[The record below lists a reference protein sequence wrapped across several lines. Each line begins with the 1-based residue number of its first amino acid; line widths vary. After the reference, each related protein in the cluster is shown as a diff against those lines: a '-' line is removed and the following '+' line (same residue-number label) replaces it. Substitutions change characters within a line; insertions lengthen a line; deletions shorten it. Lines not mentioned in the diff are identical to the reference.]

1 MLMRMTEKK
10 LTLWEATALA
20 VGIII
25 GSSIFSLIGVGAGI
39 AGRNLPLAFIISA
52 MVALL
57 VAYNYAR
64 LGSTYISNAG
74 PVEFIVRGLGDGLFT
89 GVAAFM
95 MWFIYVASIALF
107 VKTFAGYFLALT
119 GVGTANRLY
128 FALVEIAIIAA
139 FTSLNFFGS
148 KAVGRTE
155 SIIVAL
161 KIGILGLFIVV
172 GMWTVRPD
180 MITPSF
186 TPSAMAGTA
195 YAATLFFLSYTG
207 FGLITNASE
216 NMENPRKNVPR
227 AIYLSLA
234 IASAVYVLV
243 SVVAI
248 GNLTVSRLVMAKEYA
263 LAEASRPFL
272 GTIGF
277 TLIGLGALFST
288 GSALNASLYGG
299 ANVAYALAK
308 KGELP
313 RSFERKVWF
322 GEPEGLYITAFLGLM
337 MVLFLDLEGIA
348 AVCSASFMVIYLGV
362 IFSHLRLTGET
373 GASKWVVILS
383 LISVLVIFAILM
395 YSQWTTQPGTFVA
408 ILTAIGGALLLEYA
422 LRRAT
427 GRGFRTRHGAHT

>member
-1 MLMRMTEKK
+1 MKSGK

-39 AGRNLPLAFIISA
+39 AGSNLPLAFVISA
-52 MVALL
+52 LVALL
-57 VAYNYAR
+57 VAYNYAK
-64 LGSTYISNAG
+64 LGSTYVSNAG
-74 PVEFIVRGLGDGLFT
+74 PIEFIVRGLGDGMFT

-95 MWFIYVASIALF
+95 LWFIYVASIALF
-107 VKTFAGYFLALT
+107 VKTFTGYLLALT
-119 GVGTANRLY
+119 GLGTANAFL
-128 FALVEIAIIAA
+128 FSLVEVVVITA

-155 SIIVAL
+155 SIIVAV
-161 KIGILGLFIVV
+161 KIGILGIFILA
-172 GMWTVRPD
+172 GIWTVNPTL
-180 MITPSF
+180 ITPSLGLR
-186 TPSAMAGTA
+186 PLSNTA

-234 IASAVYVLV
+234 IASAIYVLV
-243 SVVAI
+243 SLVAV
-248 GNLTVSRLVMAKEYA
+248 GNVPLNDLVSAQEYA

-272 GTIGF
+272 GTLGF
-277 TLIGLGALFST
+277 TLVSLGALFST

-313 RSFERKVWF
+313 HSFERKVWF
-322 GEPEGLYITAFLGLM
+322 GEPEGLYITSLIGIL

-348 AVCSASFMVIYLGV
+348 AVCSASFMLIYLGV
-362 IFSHLRLTGET
+362 ILSHIPLAGET
-373 GASKWVVILS
+373 GARRWIVVLS
-383 LISVLVIFAILM
+383 LISVLTIFVILIYNQFTSNPSTFLAILL
-395 YSQWTTQPGTFVA
+395 SIGVA
-408 ILTAIGGALLLEYA
+408 VTVEYA
-422 LRRAT
+422 IRRST
-427 GRGFRTRHGAHT
+427 GRGFRVRHHHAAG